1 MWEYLRNLCERLV
14 NGLGGVI
21 AAILLLVLAF
31 IVSAIVKAL
40 ITGALKKTKLR
51 YLNQNQVNPD
61 GSPALSSGQGLI
73 NYIGKLVYLCVFL
86 LFVPGIFSTLGVNSV
101 MEPLNSLLHT
111 VWGYVPNILAAGIV
125 LVVGSLIAK
134 LVREL
139 LVPVFQKIRLD
150 KIQEKAG
157 IEVDNESKLSVTLAY
172 IIYVLIMIPVVIVSL
187 QALNIT
193 AVSQPAVEMLGVVF
207 SFIPQLVIAIVL
219 IWVGVLIGKYTGRIV
234 AKLIASAGAD
244 AKIRELAGEK
254 SKDFRFS
261 KTVGT
266 VVTVVLDI
274 FFIVEGMNVLNLSVL
289 TGVGSRVISYM
300 PSVLASVLILAC
312 AFLMLAAVEKALKK
326 SGLEQYTIFSRAAIL
341 ILAAFMVLNQLGIA
355 ATIVNTA
362 FVIILAAVGVAFA
375 VAFGIG
381 GRKFA
386 ADTLE
391 KLEKRGAESGENTAA
406 AEKAEEKPAVAAE
419 VKEEKAEKAE
429 EKPAAAAEVKEEKT
443 DVPGEKPA
451 AGESAAEAA
460 ADEKTPGAEKK

>member
-1 MWEYLRNLCERLV
+1 MWEYLERLFEKMV

-40 ITGALKKTKLR
+40 ITGGLKKTKLR

-86 LFVPGIFSTLGVNSV
+86 LFVPGIFSALGVNSV

-111 VWGYVPNILAAGIV
+111 VWGYVPNILAAAIV
-125 LVVGSLIAK
+125 LIVGSLIAK

-139 LVPVFQKIRLD
+139 LVPVFQKIKLD

-157 IEVDNESKLSVTLAY
+157 IEVENESKLSVTLAY
-172 IIYVLIMIPVVIVSL
+172 IVYVLIMIPVVIVSL

-193 AVSQPAVEMLGVVF
+193 AVSQPAVEMLNVVF
-207 SFIPQLVIAIVL
+207 GFIPQLVIAIVL

-244 AKIRELAGEK
+244 AKIRDLAGENAK
-254 SKDFRFS
+254 NFRFS

-266 VVTVVLDI
+266 VITVVLDI
-274 FFIVEGMNVLNLSVL
+274 FFIVEGMNILKLSVL
-289 TGVGSRVISYM
+289 TGVGSRIIAYM

-312 AFLMLAAVEKALKK
+312 AFLLLAATEKALKK
-326 SGLEQYTIFSRAAIL
+326 SGLGKYTVFTRVAIL
-341 ILAAFMVLNQLGIA
+341 VLAAFMVLNQLGIA
-355 ATIVNTA
+355 ASIVNTA

-381 GRKFA
+381 GHKFA
-386 ADTLE
+386 ADQLE
-391 KLEKRGAESGENTAA
+391 KLENRKEEEAA
-406 AEKAEEKPAVAAE
+406 ASSGSPVEAK
-419 VKEEKAEKAE
+419 KEEA
-429 EKPAAAAEVKEEKT
+429 PGAAAASETPAVKEDALPEDT
-443 DVPGEKPA
+443 
-451 AGESAAEAA
+451 
-460 ADEKTPGAEKK
+460 EKKKDSGEPENKSE